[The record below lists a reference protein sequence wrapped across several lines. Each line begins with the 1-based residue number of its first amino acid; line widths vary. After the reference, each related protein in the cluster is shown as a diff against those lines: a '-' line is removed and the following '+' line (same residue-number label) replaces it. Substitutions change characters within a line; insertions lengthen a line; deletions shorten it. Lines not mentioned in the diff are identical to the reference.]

1 MYNVVNYLFNPRVYG
16 RAAVFK
22 ERYMAQNIVQ
32 QQNKRQPREP
42 KLRLASLY
50 TDAPVRV
57 EPEEEKKVVV
67 AGLVEATPDKQ
78 YPENFFPR
86 AWAVFRGEFATLF
99 KSSLYF
105 LIFTL
110 PFVVIVAWFAKYFEN
125 MVLGGTYNF
134 MGDIG
139 VGFPGGGDN
148 IALAVARLYWEVKA
162 PVFCMIAGTLIL
174 GSLGLGGLFYCVK
187 RSFFQDHY
195 KRITK
200 TFWMGFAKF
209 WWKYLVTMTF
219 AILVGL
225 AMSVSLLYLLK
236 EQTLG
241 TAGAGAYCA
250 VVFTWVFGAPLLT
263 IPVVMCGLFAS
274 YELTFAQAFKNAIV
288 IIVNCPI
295 MVAIVSILSAAPLL
309 VCLAGTIVAIIA
321 YAVMALIGTFFLA
334 LLWTAMAS
342 RGMTKCHVLYQ
353 DMKKAELQNARR
365 AVKGNPYAANKNASR
380 DDGIVVSAQKP
391 QQPKKKP
398 QQNHYQ
404 NPKKKKKK

>member
-1 MYNVVNYLFNPRVYG
+1 
-16 RAAVFK
+16 
-22 ERYMAQNIVQ
+22 MAQNIVQ
-32 QQNKRQPREP
+32 QQQRRPARPP
-42 KLRLASLY
+42 KLRLASLF

-57 EPEEEKKVVV
+57 EPEEPKKVVV
-67 AGLVEATPDKQ
+67 AGLVEANPEKD
-78 YPENFFPR
+78 YPVEYFKR

-99 KSSLYF
+99 KACLYF
-105 LIFTL
+105 VIFTL

-125 MVLGGTYNF
+125 LVLGGTYNF

-139 VGFPGGGDN
+139 VGFPGGGDS
-148 IALAVARLYWEVKA
+148 IAQSVARLYWDVKA
-162 PVFCMIAGTLIL
+162 PVYCMIAGTIIL

-187 RSFFQDHY
+187 RSYFQDHY
-195 KRITK
+195 KRITR
-200 TFWMGFAKF
+200 TYWMGFAKY

-219 AILVGL
+219 AVLVGL
-225 AMSVSLLYLLK
+225 AMAVSILYLLK

-274 YELTFAQAFKNAIV
+274 HELTFFQAFKNALV
-288 IIVNCPI
+288 IIANCPV
-295 MVAIVSILSAAPLL
+295 MVAIVCILSAAPLL
-309 VCLAGTIVAIIA
+309 LCLAGTIFSIIV

-334 LLWTAMAS
+334 LFWTAMSS
-342 RGMTKCHVLYQ
+342 RGMKKCSLKLG
-353 DMKKAELQNARR
+353 DMRKAELQNAKR
-365 AVKGNPYAANKNASR
+365 AAKQNPYANAKNNAAKDSANEQS
-380 DDGIVVSAQKP
+380 DYVVKP
-391 QQPKKKP
+391 QNQQKKKP